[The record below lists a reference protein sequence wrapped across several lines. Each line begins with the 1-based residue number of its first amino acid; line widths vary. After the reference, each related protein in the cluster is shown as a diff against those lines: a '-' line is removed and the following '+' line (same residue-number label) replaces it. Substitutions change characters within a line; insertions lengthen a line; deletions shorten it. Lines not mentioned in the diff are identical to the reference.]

1 MTLNLMAFGYGLGL
15 GLVLVGWIAGL
26 VVSYVFS
33 INRGIGQLG

>member
-1 MTLNLMAFGYGLGL
+1 MTLNLSAFGSGL

-33 INRGIGQLG
+33 IIRNVGRLG